1 MNKQPVSSTRSV
13 QQLKRQFLEL
23 LRQDEEFKLAVR
35 AYLELEDVKTSL
47 DRLLS
52 VAEKLVEA
60 TSALEASVKAH
71 SERIS
76 ALERA
81 VNALREVAER
91 HERRLMRIER
101 DMRAVRAALDRLSA
115 SLEEAND
122 VVQHLLRQ
130 RGFNIATAPERFDKK
145 YEFDIYGTDG
155 RVTVIG
161 EAKVRV
167 GSRTVQRVAERID
180 EALRLWP
187 HKFPRRVIKV
197 VYCTKAAPEA
207 VTAAESAGVRLTES
221 MKGRTKPELSV

>member
-47 DRLLS
+47 DRLPS

-60 TSALEASVKAH
+60 ALVLEASVKAH

-91 HERRLMRIER
+91 HERRLMRTER

-115 SLEEAND
+115 SLEEEAND

-161 EAKVRV
+161 GSQSKGRFQDCSA
-167 GSRTVQRVAERID
+167 GSRADRRSAKALAPQVSRKGYQSGLLHER
-180 EALRLWP
+180 R
-187 HKFPRRVIKV
+187 
-197 VYCTKAAPEA
+197 
-207 VTAAESAGVRLTES
+207 AG
-221 MKGRTKPELSV
+221 GRDSG